1 MLKKYFSWVFW
12 ALIFSVLAW
21 IINVIWYKPF
31 DINDFYERVLVEYGL
46 EQPETLT
53 RFQIWEEYGM
63 NFYNSKLSDLSM
75 EKSQERY
82 KRLEKSFEMLR
93 SYKRSVQTP
102 LQLISTDI
110 LDNFLENEVHE
121 HLLYKNY
128 SYPFNHINGA
138 HLELPFFMVTEHAI
152 NKYSEAEDYIH
163 RLNQFETYF
172 GQLLAQTQARQDSA
186 FFLPNFLIDKVLMQ
200 MSGFINTAPTQ
211 NILYTE
217 FVKKVEKLPHLT
229 PKAKKELYYEVRF
242 TIEQII
248 YPTYRQMIRYLDR
261 VHENN
266 KTENQ
271 VGLWQLDKGTEYYF
285 FMLKKYTNVDVS
297 PEELHEIGLEEIE
310 QINAQIREVLDSLK
324 FPADKPLIVCMKEVY
339 QDPRFLYDTAPKP
352 HLFADIKKSIAEL
365 ESQRHYLFGV
375 QPHAQLQLANTPSF
389 RAIYAPPIYYE
400 SSSLNGQVPATC
412 FLNTSN
418 MNVWHKF
425 EQKAQV
431 CQDIFLGRHYP
442 IAIQREA
449 NRLPTFRRI
458 IDFEA
463 FNRGWASYS
472 LSLADEYGFFK
483 TQYEKLGMLH
493 LRLINA
499 ANMVVDT
506 GIHGKRWGREE
517 AIAYMEKTT
526 CLTNATIQYNVDY
539 AIVFPARSCAYYT
552 GNQRIMELRQD
563 AKEQLGKK
571 FDIKEFHDTIL
582 ENGSVPL
589 DILTQVVNGY
599 IKKTQNEKF

>member
-1 MLKKYFSWVFW
+1 MLKKYISWGLWVLFFS
-12 ALIFSVLAW
+12 ILAW
-21 IINVIWYKPF
+21 VINVIWYKPF
-31 DINDFYERVLVEYGL
+31 DIDDFYERVLVEYGL

-53 RFQIWEEYGM
+53 RFQIWEEYGID
-63 NFYNSKLSDLSM
+63 FYNDKLSDLSI

-93 SYKRSVQTP
+93 SYKRSGQTP

-121 HLLYKNY
+121 HLLYKSY
-128 SYPFNHINGA
+128 SYPINHINGA
-138 HLELPFFMVTEHAI
+138 HLELPFFMVTEHTI

-172 GQLLAQTQARQDSA
+172 GQLLQQTQARQDSA
-186 FFLPNFLIDKVLMQ
+186 FFLPNFLIDKVLTQ
-200 MSGFINTAPTQ
+200 MSGFINVVPTQ

-229 PKAKKELYYEVRF
+229 PNAKKELYYEVRF

-248 YPTYRQMIRYLDR
+248 YPTYRKMIQYLDEVR
-261 VHENN
+261 ENN
-266 KTENQ
+266 RTENE
-271 VGLWQLDKGTEYYF
+271 VGLWQIDRGTEYYF
-285 FMLKKYTNVDVS
+285 FMLKKYTNVDIS
-297 PEELHEIGLEEIE
+297 PEELHEIGLAEIV
-310 QINAQIREVLDSLK
+310 QISTQIRTILDSLQ
-324 FPADKPLIVCMKEVY
+324 FPAQKPVIECLDEIY
-339 QDPRFLYDTAPKP
+339 QNPLFRYDSLPKSQ
-352 HLFADIKKSIAEL
+352 LFTDIKQSIAEL
-365 ESQRHYLFGV
+365 ESQRHYIFEI
-375 QPHAQLQLANTPSF
+375 QPHAQMRLAPTHAF

-400 SSSLNGQVPATC
+400 SSSLDGNSPAIC
-412 FLNTSN
+412 FLNMSN
-418 MNVWHKF
+418 MNVWRRF

-431 CQDIFLGRHYP
+431 CQDIFLGKHYP

-472 LSLADEYGFFK
+472 LTLADEYGFFK
-483 TQYEKLGMLH
+483 TQYEKLGMWH

-499 ANMVVDT
+499 AMMVVDT
-506 GIHGKRWGREE
+506 GIHGKRWSRQE
-517 AIAYMEKTT
+517 AINYMEKNT
-526 CLTNATIQYNVDY
+526 CLTNALIQYYVDY
-539 AIVFPARSCAYYT
+539 TIVFPARSCAYHT
-552 GNQRIMELRQD
+552 GNEHILKLRQE
-563 AKEQLGKK
+563 AKNALGKK

-589 DILTQVVNGY
+589 DILSQVVNSY